1 MEPLVINTSNN
12 INYNSPNFPPA
23 SVKNTLQEDQ
33 QPLGTQF
40 RSYELNRAVNYYLLD
55 PFQYSITKFDYNL
68 PNGEPTN
75 KRGDDSISSK
85 DFKNDPGLIYRNVD
99 FDTLLPTFTG
109 VKKSANDLTAM
120 DYHRFL
126 ANNGYFNP
134 NEGTNNT
141 DLWYYGADQIRQSND
156 NVGGAPLNVQ
166 EVNHIIFPEPTRG
179 GTNTQLL
186 AKYSWT
192 SKLPQRDT
200 TSWESINYTP
210 VDNSQNC
217 EFFNYNRG
225 YTTSSDSFK
234 NQFNNSFDKVYS
246 FDSNYLRGIG
256 ITPPNEGSMP
266 YAPNTSSG

>member
-1 MEPLVINTSNN
+1 MEGIH
-12 INYNSPNFPPA
+12 YNSPNYPPA
-23 SVKNTLQEDQ
+23 TTQNTMRESQP
-33 QPLGTQF
+33 PLGTLF
-40 RSYELNRAVNYYLLD
+40 KSYELAGAINHYLLD
-55 PFQYSITKFDYNL
+55 PFQYNITKFDYFL

-75 KRGDDSISSK
+75 KQTEPQQ
-85 DFKNDPGLIYRNVD
+85 PGLNYRDVN
-99 FDTLLPTFTG
+99 FDTLLPSYTA

-120 DYHRFL
+120 DFHRFL
-126 ANNGYFNP
+126 ANEGYFNP

-141 DLWYYGADQIRQSND
+141 DLWYYGANDIAKSNN
-156 NVGGAPLNVQ
+156 NVGGAQLNVQ

-179 GTNTQLL
+179 GTNSQLL

-192 SKLPQRDT
+192 SKVPKKDT

-210 VDNSQNC
+210 IDNSQNC

-234 NQFNNSFDKVYS
+234 YQNDKSFDKVYS

-256 ITPPNEGSMP
+256 VTPPNEGSMP
-266 YAPNTSSG
+266 YPNV

>member
-1 MEPLVINTSNN
+1 MDT

-23 SVKNTLQEDQ
+23 SVSNTLKEDQ

-40 RSYELNRAVNYYLLD
+40 RSYELNSAVNYYLLD
-55 PFQYSITKFDYNL
+55 PFQYSITKFDYYL
-68 PNGEPTN
+68 PDGQSTN
-75 KRGDDSISSK
+75 KRGDDGVNSK

-99 FDTLLPTFTG
+99 FDTILPTFTA
-109 VKKSANDLTAM
+109 VKKSANDVTAM

-126 ANNGYFNP
+126 ANEGYFNP
-134 NEGTNNT
+134 NEGTNNK
-141 DLWYYGADQIRQSND
+141 DLWYYGADQIGQSNGY
-156 NVGGAPLNVQ
+156 VGGAPLNVQ
-166 EVNHIIFPEPTRG
+166 ETNHIIFPEPTRG

-192 SKLPQRDT
+192 SKVPQRDT

-210 VDNSQNC
+210 IDNSQNC

-256 ITPPNEGSMP
+256 ITPPDEGSMP
-266 YAPNTSSG
+266 YAN